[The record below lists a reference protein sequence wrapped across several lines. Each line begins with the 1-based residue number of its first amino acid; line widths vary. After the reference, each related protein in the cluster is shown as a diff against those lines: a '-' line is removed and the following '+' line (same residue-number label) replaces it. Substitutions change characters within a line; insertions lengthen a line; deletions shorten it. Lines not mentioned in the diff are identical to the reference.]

1 MFDDAFLT
9 RPEGLEELRAR
20 TEEHGFS
27 MASELLTGALL
38 QVLAASK
45 PGGRLL
51 ELGTGTGIGTSWL
64 LSGMDNSATLV
75 SVETDERVQGVA
87 RKVLGDDKRL
97 NLVLEDGA
105 AFLRR
110 QPQESFD
117 LIFADA
123 MPGKFES
130 REEAL
135 LLVRPGGLYVIDD
148 LLPQPNWPEGH
159 GENVDKLMHA
169 LSADPR
175 FSMVPMIWAS
185 GVAILTRRPWPTQP

>member
-1 MFDDAFLT
+1 
-9 RPEGLEELRAR
+9 
-20 TEEHGFS
+20 
-27 MASELLTGALL
+27 
-38 QVLAASK
+38 
-45 PGGRLL
+45 
-51 ELGTGTGIGTSWL
+51 
-64 LSGMDNSATLV
+64 
-75 SVETDERVQGVA
+75 VQGVA

-110 QPQESFD
+110 QPHESFD

-175 FSMVPMIWAS
+175 FSMVPMTWAS

>member
-1 MFDDAFLT
+1 MLDNGFIT
-9 RPEGLEELRAR
+9 YPEKLKELQAR
-20 TEEHGFS
+20 TEEVGFN

-75 SVETDERVQGVA
+75 SVETDEHVQSVA
-87 RKVLGDDKRL
+87 HEVLGDDKRL

-105 AFLRR
+105 TFLCK
-110 QPQESFD
+110 QPQQSFD

-123 MPGKFES
+123 MPGKFQS

-135 LLVRPGGLYVIDD
+135 ILVKPGGLYVIDD
-148 LLPQPNWPEGH
+148 LLPQPNWPKGH
-159 GENVDKLMHA
+159 GENVDALMRA
-169 LSADPR
+169 LSADSR

-185 GVAILTRRPWPTQP
+185 GVAILTRRPESANC